1 MRSTIPRYLAVA
13 LALLALPA
21 WATAQQPVV
30 VTGRV
35 TNESGAPIEAAMV
48 SIRDMSLGALSNAD
62 GRYLF
67 TVPAARAQA
76 QEVTLSV
83 VSLGY
88 RTSSVAIRLAPGS
101 RVSQDFTLAMDPLRL
116 EEIVVTGAGLQT
128 RSERLGTARA
138 TVDATQIQRASEP
151 NIITALAAKAP
162 NVVTQQG
169 SGEAGAGTAI
179 RVRGASNFGSS
190 QPQIIVDGVPINNT
204 SRVVGASVLQGQVA
218 TNRAFDIN
226 PEDIESIEILKG
238 PAATSI
244 FGASAGA
251 SGAILITTKR
261 GRPGVTR
268 WTIRS
273 TTQSDE
279 VARTVPLQRRFG
291 SGTAG
296 VATACLANPTPG
308 CTHNNPTW
316 GPLLAAGTP
325 TYDHANEIYES
336 GLMLDN
342 TLSVS
347 GGTEATRFFMSFGAL
362 NHNGFIVGKNDSY
375 DRYTFRLNA
384 DHQVNPSFRV
394 GGNLAYAQTQG
405 KFVGRGNTVNGL
417 LLGALRT
424 PPEFN
429 NKEYL
434 DASFGLH
441 RSYRF
446 PAPRAQDFVNAN
458 RGFDNPFFAI
468 NAHPNTGEVGRIY
481 GNLSWN
487 WTPYSWL
494 NVNHTLG
501 VDYASDDRTESFH
514 PSAAG
519 AAAGGLIT
527 RWQFYDRL
535 LDHNLVATA
544 KFDLGEK
551 ISGSFS
557 AGQNL
562 NETYFRQIYVI
573 GRTFVA
579 PTPFKLANT
588 VSRDPPSDSESK
600 RRLEGYFGQ
609 AEFDLAQQ
617 LFLTLRMRN
626 DGASTFGLDKQ
637 RAWYP
642 GGQAAWTFTQ
652 FSNPIPRILTTGK
665 LRVAY
670 GESGQE
676 PGTYLLQDVLNTGG
690 ISDFS
695 PGTNQVPNLNGFAGL
710 WTSTGRGNPSIRPE
724 RVTELDAGIDLVLFN
739 SRMDLGV
746 TYYHQNSHD
755 VIFGVGVPPS
765 TGATSVTLNAGELE
779 NRGWEVAATVRPIQR
794 SDLGLNIGV
803 NWATNRNLVVG
814 LGTIGVEKRT
824 VTGYSSSFTGS
835 TTHAQVGYP
844 LGVFRGFG
852 FVRCGITEKNPNAA
866 SGVKNVG
873 LAWTNPAMQ
882 AACQGAPVGALYL
895 GADGLPVYDP
905 DERIIGDPNPDW
917 MAGINAELMVK
928 GVRISAFLD
937 HRQGGSTF
945 NFTRG
950 SLQSLG
956 VHAFTDIRDKTGKF
970 EALYPYGHNG
980 VVVGP
985 GAGKDVTL
993 GQSFF
998 NNLGGLG
1005 SREHLMEDA
1014 THTRLREVSVAY
1026 TFSQPWVQERLRL
1039 SSVDVRISG
1048 RNLGLWT
1055 DYTGM
1060 DPEASTAGAAVA
1072 NRGIDWFT
1080 NPMSRSWVFSV
1091 GLTR

>member
-1 MRSTIPRYLAVA
+1 MR
-13 LALLALPA
+13 ALLPQSLLLAFALVGLPA
-21 WATAQQPVV
+21 SAGGQQPVT

-35 TNESGAPIEAAMV
+35 TNESGAPVQDAIV
-48 SIRDMSLGALSNAD
+48 SIRDLGVGALSNAT

-67 TVPAARAQA
+67 IVPSARAQA
-76 QEVTLSV
+76 QEVVLSV
-83 VSLGY
+83 VSLGF
-88 RTSSVAIRLAPGS
+88 RTKSTTVRLVPGS
-101 RVSQDFTLAMDPLRL
+101 TVVEDFILEVDPLRL

-128 RSERLGTARA
+128 RAERLGTARA
-138 TVDATQIQRASEP
+138 AVDANQIQRTAEP
-151 NIITALAAKAP
+151 NVIAALASKAP
-162 NVVTQQG
+162 NVVTLQA

-190 QPQIIVDGVPINNT
+190 EPQIIVDGVPINNT
-204 SRVVGASVLQGQVA
+204 SRVTGASILQGGVA
-218 TNRAFDIN
+218 TNRAFDLN
-226 PEDIESIEILKG
+226 SEDIESIEILKG

-251 SGAILITTKR
+251 SGAIIITTKR

-268 WTIRS
+268 WTLRS
-273 TTQSDE
+273 TLQSDQISQS
-279 VARTVPLQRRFG
+279 VPLQSRWG

-296 VATACLANPTPG
+296 VATACLANPTPA

-325 TYDHANEIYES
+325 TYDHANEIYER
-336 GLMLDN
+336 GFLMDN
-342 TLSVS
+342 TFSVS
-347 GGTEATRFFMSFGAL
+347 GGSESTRFFLSVGGL
-362 NHNGFIVGKNDSY
+362 NHDGFIVGGNDDF
-375 DRYTFRLNA
+375 DRYTVRLNA
-384 DHQVNPSFRV
+384 DHQIRSNLRV
-394 GGNLAYAQTQG
+394 GGNLAYAQTKG

-424 PPEFN
+424 PPEFDN
-429 NKEYL
+429 LDYL
-434 DASFGLH
+434 DENGLH

-446 PAPRAQDFVNAN
+446 PMPRPQDFVNAN

-468 NAHPNTGEVGRIY
+468 NEHPNTGEVGRVY
-481 GNLSWN
+481 GNVN
-487 WTPYSWL
+487 WTWDPFTWMTVS
-494 NVNHTLG
+494 HTVG
-501 VDYASDDRTESFH
+501 IDYASDDRTEAFH

-519 AAAGGLIT
+519 AAAGGMIT

-544 KFDLGEK
+544 KFDIAEK
-551 ISGSFS
+551 IGGTFS

-562 NETYFRQIYVI
+562 NETYFRQINVV

-579 PTPFKLANT
+579 PLPYKVANT
-588 VSRDPPSDSESK
+588 VSRDPPTDSESK

-609 AEFDLAQQ
+609 AEFDFAQQ
-617 LFLTLRMRN
+617 LFLTVRMRN

-642 GGQAAWTFTQ
+642 GGQAAWTFTHWR
-652 FSNPIPRILTTGK
+652 NPIPGILSTGK

-676 PGTYLLQDVLNTGG
+676 PPLYQLQDVLGTGG
-690 ISDFS
+690 VSDFT
-695 PGTNQVPNLNGFAGL
+695 PGTNQVPNLSGFAGL
-710 WTSTGRGNPSIRPE
+710 WTATGRGNPAIEPE
-724 RVTELDAGIDLVLFN
+724 RVSELDAGVDLVLFD
-739 SRMDLGV
+739 SRADLTV
-746 TYYHQNSHD
+746 TYYHQNSRD

-779 NRGWEVAATVRPIQR
+779 NRGWEFAMNVRPIQR

-803 NWATNRNLVVG
+803 NWARNKNKVVG
-814 LGTIGVEKRT
+814 LGTIGVEKRI
-824 VTGYSSSFTGS
+824 VTGYSTSFTGS

-852 FVRCGITEKNPNAA
+852 FVRCGLTEKDPNQA
-866 SGVKNVG
+866 SGFKNIG
-873 LAWTNPAMQ
+873 LAWRDPAIS
-882 AACQGAPVGALYL
+882 AACQGAPAGALYL
-895 GADGLPVYDP
+895 GANGLPVYDP

-917 MAGINAELMVK
+917 TAGLNAELTFR
-928 GVRISAFLD
+928 GVRLSAFLD
-937 HRQGGSTF
+937 HRHGGQTF
-945 NFTRG
+945 NMTRG

-956 VHAFTDIRDKTGKF
+956 THAFTDIRDKVGKF
-970 EALYPYGHNG
+970 QELYPYGHEG

-985 GAGKDVTL
+985 GAGVDVTL

-1005 SREHLMEDA
+1005 TREHLMEDA
-1014 THTRLREVSVAY
+1014 THTRLREVSIAY
-1026 TFSQPWVQERLRL
+1026 TFTQPWVQDHLGL
-1039 SSVDVRISG
+1039 GSVDVRLAG

-1055 DYTGM
+1055 DYSGM
-1060 DPEASTAGAAVA
+1060 DPEASTAGAAAA

-1080 NPMSRSWVFSV
+1080 NPQSRSWVLSI